1 MEVKSGTLGRKKSK
15 VKLNKPMEE
24 ANLYTKKRELEK
36 KIDEE
41 EAEIEKGNLIRKF
54 EYANWLTNRVTY
66 PHHANVQSS

>member
-1 MEVKSGTLGRKKSK
+1 
-15 VKLNKPMEE
+15 MEE

-66 PHHANVQSS
+66 PHHANVQST